1 MYYQDTGALSD
12 RWLFTT
18 PKVLRRRENME
29 MAPKRRRS
37 ERGPISLAVRALL
50 ELGENVDF
58 PKYFE
63 KYDSLVRKEKFPEI
77 YHTCVDANDTDA

>member
-1 MYYQDTGALSD
+1 MLHIYVCG
-12 RWLFTT
+12 
-18 PKVLRRRENME
+18 
-29 MAPKRRRS
+29 
-37 ERGPISLAVRALL
+37 RACSG
-50 ELGENVDF
+50 LGEESLLGAWLRDFGANVDF